1 MENFIF
7 YAVLGHC
14 CLHESQAI
22 KNKKAKCFKFDLR
35 KNNPKIPKKFRS
47 QTAKSIHAGYWSMIS
62 QYMHVIGQW
71 LPSY

>member
-47 QTAKSIHAGYWSMIS
+47 QTAKSIHAGY
-62 QYMHVIGQW
+62 
-71 LPSY
+71 